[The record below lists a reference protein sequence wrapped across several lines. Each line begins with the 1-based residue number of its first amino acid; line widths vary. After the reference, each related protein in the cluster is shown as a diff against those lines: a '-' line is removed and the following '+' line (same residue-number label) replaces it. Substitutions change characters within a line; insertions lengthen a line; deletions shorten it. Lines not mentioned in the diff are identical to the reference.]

1 MTQDSSLA
9 LDNADWTTA
18 DGSAGRLVSGT
29 LDAVLITG
37 QVLKVYSNGTYI
49 GDAVVNGK
57 AWEITDTT
65 GYTTGWTYTA
75 KVQDGSGNTG
85 PTTTQI
91 VNTDFTEA
99 APVITSVIDTAN
111 ASIGIGGTTTSAL
124 STVSG
129 TGTAGDTVYLYD
141 NTGTNL
147 VGSTTVAAGGAW
159 SISGLATNDAVGGGT
174 NTFSAR
180 QMDSLGNVSV
190 LSNTWT
196 VTAAG
201 SNLLTNGNFA
211 SGFTGF
217 SSGLTS
223 TGTTY
228 SYTSTAG
235 GFAVGPLSGAGAMNP
250 VNTATTANS
259 GPTAY
264 TFGTWSKKTI
274 ASYVNPNGAFSGDA
288 LYGEVQQSTV
298 ATILSQNV
306 KVTAG
311 KTYTF
316 KFDYATTA
324 FDLQGLRAIIDGASI
339 DVTTKNNG
347 QESGQFSVTYVA
359 TSDKTINL
367 SLTGGHTRAS
377 DIIVQ
382 LRKFLRSGSSEFE
395 LISMSDVVE
404 ESVAMIQAELTRH
417 EITLTQEVDSTVLV
431 WADEGQLQMVVLNLL
446 KNALDVLRA
455 VPLPREIH
463 VQLGQ
468 TAQANMLTVSDN
480 GPGID
485 ESDRARVFEVFF
497 STKAEGMGLG
507 LWLSHSIV
515 RNHGG
520 ELQVSS
526 SPTGGACFT
535 LTLHKKV
542 A

>member
-1 MTQDSSLA
+1 MASGKFNDA
-9 LDNADWTTA
+9 AANVNADGAEANNTISLTTNATTYGALQQAVPNDSGVVGDNKTNDTTPTLSGKVPAGSTASVTLNGQKYPVIVNPDGTWSFTNPTNLPDGTYTPVLEVTSAGVTTSTPITPFTIDTTA
-18 DGSAGRLVSGT
+18 PTVVVTSNATNLAVGQTASLSFT
-29 LDAVLITG
+29 LSEASSDFTADDIAITG
-37 QVLKVYSNGTYI
+37 GALSNFQKS
-49 GDAVVNGK
+49 A
-57 AWEITDTT
+57 TDPKI
-65 GYTTGWTYTA
+65 YTA
-75 KVQDGSGNTG
+75 TFTPSSTGTQGTISVASGKFSDAAANFNADG
-85 PTTTQI
+85 
-91 VNTDFTEA
+91 TEA
-99 APVITSVIDTAN
+99 NNTVT
-111 ASIGIGGTTTSAL
+111 L
-124 STVSG
+124 STNV
-129 TGTAGDTVYLYD
+129 
-141 NTGTNL
+141 
-147 VGSTTVAAGGAW
+147 STTVAAGGAW
-159 SISGLATNDAVGGGT
+159 SISGLATNDAVGGG
-174 NTFSAR
+174 
-180 QMDSLGNVSV
+180 
-190 LSNTWT
+190 
-196 VTAAG
+196 
-201 SNLLTNGNFA
+201 
-211 SGFTGF
+211 
-217 SSGLTS
+217 
-223 TGTTY
+223 
-228 SYTSTAG
+228 
-235 GFAVGPLSGAGAMNP
+235 
-250 VNTATTANS
+250 
-259 GPTAY
+259 
-264 TFGTWSKKTI
+264 
-274 ASYVNPNGAFSGDA
+274 
-288 LYGEVQQSTV
+288 
-298 ATILSQNV
+298 
-306 KVTAG
+306 
-311 KTYTF
+311 
-316 KFDYATTA
+316 
-324 FDLQGLRAIIDGASI
+324 
-339 DVTTKNNG
+339 
-347 QESGQFSVTYVA
+347 
-359 TSDKTINL
+359 
-367 SLTGGHTRAS
+367 TRAS